1 MSSEPVD
8 SGGSGGGIRAI
19 AENFV
24 DDGEILWT
32 RLATTIVGGAYLS
45 IVTGFIEGV
54 LTTFEEVGGLYVAIG
69 EFFAELV
76 GVVVGAP
83 TASFSASYAELSAY
97 VGSMGIAGFLAGI
110 ASVLLI
116 LRIVAW
122 GWASV

>member
-8 SGGSGGGIRAI
+8 SGGSGGGVRAI

-24 DDGEILWT
+24 RDGEILWT

-54 LTTFEEVGGLYVAIG
+54 LTTAEEVGGLYAAIAQ
-69 EFFAELV
+69 FLVELID
-76 GVVVGAP
+76 VVLGAP
-83 TASFSASYAELSAY
+83 SASFSASYAELSAY
-97 VGSMGIAGFLAGI
+97 VGSMGIVGYLAGV

-116 LRIVAW
+116 FRIVAW